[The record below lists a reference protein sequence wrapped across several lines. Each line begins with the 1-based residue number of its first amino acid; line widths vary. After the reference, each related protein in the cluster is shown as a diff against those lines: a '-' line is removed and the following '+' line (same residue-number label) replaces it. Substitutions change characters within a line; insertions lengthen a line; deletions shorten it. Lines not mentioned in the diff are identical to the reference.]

1 GSRGLAAIEDLADA
15 DHRVEELPRPP
26 AHRNRLSVAPQG
38 EPGLPAAP
46 RHGEMILVERAL
58 LGVADRRTLL
68 HEAEREERL
77 EEAQLVLVDA
87 HRVEG
92 ADVERAHFHVLHP
105 GAAQRLG
112 GALAGA
118 SHTLRPDEAVVL
130 VL

>member
-1 GSRGLAAIEDLADA
+1 MACCAARDSSASWANSRSRSSLGGYRSRKYD
-15 DHRVEELPRPP
+15 
-26 AHRNRLSVAPQG
+26 
-38 EPGLPAAP
+38 
-46 RHGEMILVERAL
+46 

-130 VL
+130 VLDLQDVGVELPVFAVHLHAERLV